1 MRLKKVLGLME
12 SRNLDAVLI
21 TQDANVFYFT
31 SLPRPAGTYLFII
44 RGWQPKLLTPALD
57 YWRVS
62 DAVKG
67 VEVIP
72 YARYE
77 LPAIE
82 TKPVTVRP
90 SEWVVTQLRSV
101 NARRVGLD
109 TGAATL
115 VASEVAKG
123 LGSDV
128 EIIDVEKDIIE
139 MRAVKEPSEISAIR
153 EALRISEDAFRK
165 TLNELKP
172 GMKEYEVAALLEG
185 TMRFLGADG
194 YAFETIVASGSNAA
208 YPHAVPSTRQL
219 GDGEAV
225 VMDFGARFGGYCS
238 DMTRTPVI
246 GQPDEEL
253 RNALEA
259 VKEAVDEAMDAV
271 APGVRVSD
279 VDAVARKVLERHGLS
294 KYFIH
299 ALGHGVGIEVHEPPR
314 LAQGVDEELK
324 PGMIVTIEPGVYVHG
339 KYGVRIENMV
349 LVTASGREVLNKVP
363 ELV

>member
-1 MRLKKVLGLME
+1 LRLKKILNLME
-12 SRNLDAVLI
+12 AKNLDAMLV

-31 SLPRPAGTYLFII
+31 SLPRPAGTYFFII

-62 DAVKG
+62 DTIKD

-101 NARRVGLD
+101 NAKRVGLD
-109 TGAATL
+109 IGEVTPMAT
-115 VASEVAKG
+115 EVARR
-123 LGSDV
+123 LGDDV
-128 EIIDVEKDIIE
+128 EIIDVSKDILE
-139 MRAVKEPSEISAIR
+139 MRAVKEPSEISAMR
-153 EALRISEDAFRK
+153 EALRISEEAFRK

-194 YAFETIVASGSNAA
+194 YAFETIVASGPNAA

-219 GDGEAV
+219 GAGEAV
-225 VMDFGARFGGYCS
+225 VTDFGARFGGYCS

-253 RNALEA
+253 RKALEA
-259 VKEAVDEAMDAV
+259 VKEAVDEATDAV
-271 APGVRVSD
+271 APGVKVSE
-279 VDAVARKVLERHGLS
+279 VDAIARKVLEKNGLS

-299 ALGHGVGIEVHEPPR
+299 ALGHGVGIEVHELPR

-339 KYGVRIENMV
+339 RYGIRIENMV
-349 LVTASGREVLNKVP
+349 LVTSSGREVLNKVP